1 MQQLKTVDIYYPTQS
16 LRVRRPREAELA
28 GSGSGSV
35 LSWLWDHS
43 HRQAQS
49 RGSASLLMGRSL
61 AEASVS
67 LCVPPAP
74 SRMAHDRAAGVP
86 WSS

>member
-1 MQQLKTVDIYYPTQS
+1 MQQLKTVDIYCPMQS

-28 GSGSGSV
+28 GSGSGSAM
-35 LSWLWDHS
+35 SWLWGHS
-43 HRQAQS
+43 HQQAQS
-49 RGSASLLMGRSL
+49 RGSASLLTGRSL
-61 AEASVS
+61 VEASVS
-67 LCVPPAP
+67 LCMPPAP

>member
-35 LSWLWDHS
+35 MSWLWGHS